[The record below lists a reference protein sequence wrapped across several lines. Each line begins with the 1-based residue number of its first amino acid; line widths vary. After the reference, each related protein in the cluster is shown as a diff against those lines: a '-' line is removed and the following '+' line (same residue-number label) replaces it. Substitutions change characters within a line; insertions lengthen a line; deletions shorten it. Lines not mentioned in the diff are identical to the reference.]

1 MYSSGLPVVYLILVI
16 TLIIIYYTDKYLVL
30 NFNKRTK
37 ILSAKALEL
46 FVRMLK
52 FGVLLHIV
60 TGSLM
65 FMNKNMFEEDES
77 FDQLLTFHE
86 KTMIKINTS
95 PQFLT
100 FFIFQAL
107 IFILLFTGSSALKC
121 FEKFKFKVLLDD
133 NFKEIES

>member
-100 FFIFQAL
+100 FFIF
-107 IFILLFTGSSALKC
+107 
-121 FEKFKFKVLLDD
+121 
-133 NFKEIES
+133 